1 MSGPAQT
8 GGDRERTLSAER
20 SKGPARPPTIEDV
33 AQAAGVSRALVSLVI
48 REQPNVSE
56 KRRRRVL
63 DAIAQL
69 GYRPNAMARSL
80 ASRRTR
86 VVGVVL
92 DDLRNPFFADIAAGI
107 EQLAA
112 EAGYQLLFASG
123 GRDPARESNAVDA
136 LLEYRVDGIILVSP
150 RLPAADIVRTSA
162 EVPMVVTGREVRGA
176 GASFVVTN
184 ERAGVEQVLDHL
196 VGLGHSQLA
205 LVGAG
210 QWAGGVQRR
219 ICYTRG
225 MKQRGLEHHIQ
236 LIHGDA
242 TEEAGRRAAHELL
255 EAETL
260 PTAIFAG
267 NDLMAVGVLGALN
280 QAGVAVPEE
289 ISIVGYDNISLADFA
304 HMSLTTVDQPR
315 LEIGRVAL
323 ELLLDRIG
331 GVQARTTRRIEP
343 TLVVR
348 STTGP
353 PRGDTAPTK
362 APDLTSQA
370 RRAGATKRLVA

>member
-1 MSGPAQT
+1 
-8 GGDRERTLSAER
+8 
-20 SKGPARPPTIEDV
+20 V
-33 AQAAGVSRALVSLVI
+33 AHAAGVSRALVSLVI

-63 DAIAQL
+63 DAIAEL

-92 DDLRNPFFADIAAGI
+92 DDLRNPFFADLAAGI
-107 EQLAA
+107 EELAA

-136 LLEYRVDGIILVSP
+136 LLEYRVDGIILASP
-150 RLPAADIVRTSA
+150 RLAAADIIRTSA
-162 EVPMVVTGREVRGA
+162 EVAMVVTGRAVRGA
-176 GASFVVTN
+176 EASFVVTN
-184 ERAGVEQVLDHL
+184 ERSGVEQALDHL
-196 VGLGHSQLA
+196 VGLGHSQVA

-210 QWAGGVQRR
+210 QWTGGLQRR
-219 ICYTRG
+219 LCYTRG
-225 MKQRGLEHHIQ
+225 MKRRGLEQHIQ

-267 NDLMAVGVLGALN
+267 NDLMAVGLLGALN
-280 QAGVAVPEE
+280 QAGVGVPDE

-315 LEIGRVAL
+315 LEIGRAAL
-323 ELLLDRIG
+323 ELLLERIG
-331 GVQARTTRRIEP
+331 GSDARTTRRIEP

-353 PRGDTAPTK
+353 PRASGAAADARGAEKRASMAP
-362 APDLTSQA
+362 AATS
-370 RRAGATKRLVA
+370 VAA